1 MGRGFHLPGSASRLE
16 DNMLS
21 EIRVRRARLLD
32 AEAIAAF
39 VSSAQGVRPGERPMI
54 TRRTV
59 AERFGQIG
67 FMVAE
72 GDGEM
77 LGILG
82 WQVENLVVRVTDFL
96 LAASQ
101 DPAKVGRT
109 LIDKMEAEG
118 QNLQAE
124 AVILFLPANPSQ
136 KLVAFWEACG
146 YEFQAVDQLQKAWR
160 EAVVERDQV
169 TRGVMVKRL
178 REDYIRRPI

>member
-1 MGRGFHLPGSASRLE
+1 
-16 DNMLS
+16 
-21 EIRVRRARLLD
+21 LLD

-39 VSSAQGVRPGERPMI
+39 VSSAQGVGPGERSRV

-67 FMVAE
+67 FMIAE
-72 GDGEM
+72 GDGAM
-77 LGILG
+77 VGLLG

-96 LAASQ
+96 LSGTGDSAQ
-101 DPAKVGRT
+101 VAKA

-118 QNLQAE
+118 QELQAE
-124 AVILFLPANPSQ
+124 AVILFLPANPSP
-136 KLVAFWEACG
+136 KLVTFWERLG
-146 YEFQAVDQLQKAWR
+146 YEFQGVGQLQKAWR
-160 EAVVERDQV
+160 EAVAERDRA